1 MSSPIQDIYN
11 VSSIWKVF
19 MTSNRKKEKLD
30 YILEP
35 LQSMTQLCLLS
46 FCPVGSK
53 LTIHDN
59 ILQIQLPS
67 MTQGLIRYFNDDN
80 KDDLYYLFNV
90 FRRFLLYYKFLET
103 HNKFSNLFD
112 ILINLAIKGLDKLIQ
127 TYADSERISVLHTLQ
142 MYKIML
148 QKKDFFDSNENNSQ
162 NPLVIRNKLNNATN
176 NNIDTIFCN
185 IVKIYDNEEYYLI
198 LNILISCNKYS
209 NNIDNYINSI
219 NFIMKPC
226 NDKIK
231 KWIND
236 NVAL

>member
-1 MSSPIQDIYN
+1 MATHMQDIYN
-11 VSSIWKVF
+11 ISSVWKYFTVSNK
-19 MTSNRKKEKLD
+19 KKEKLD

-35 LQSMTQLCLLS
+35 LQSITQLCLLS
-46 FCPVGSK
+46 FCPIGSK

-67 MTQGLIRYFNDDN
+67 MTQGIIRYFNDDN

-90 FRRFLLYYKFLET
+90 FRRFLSYYKFLESN
-103 HNKFSNLFD
+103 HKFNALFN
-112 ILINLAIKGLDKLIQ
+112 ILITMAVNGLDKLIQ
-127 TYADSERISVLHTLQ
+127 TYSDSNRISVLHTLQ

-148 QKKDFFDSNENNSQ
+148 QKKDFFNTNDNTST
-162 NPLVIRNKLNNATN
+162 NPVAIRNKTHID
-176 NNIDTIFCN
+176 NNIDNIFCN

-198 LNILISCNKYS
+198 YNILLSCNKYPA
-209 NNIDNYINSI
+209 NIENYINSM
-219 NFIMKPC
+219 NFIMIPF

-236 NVAL
+236 NIAL

>member
-1 MSSPIQDIYN
+1 MASTIQDIYN
-11 VSSIWKVF
+11 ISSKW
-19 MTSNRKKEKLD
+19 RKKEKLD

-46 FCPVGSK
+46 FCPIGSK

-67 MTQGLIRYFNDDN
+67 ITQGLIRYFNDDN

-90 FRRFLLYYKFLET
+90 FRRFLLYYKFLESN
-103 HNKFSNLFD
+103 HKFSKLFN
-112 ILINLAIKGLDKLIQ
+112 ILIDLAIKGLDKLIQ
-127 TYADSERISVLHTLQ
+127 TYTNSERISVLHSLQ

-148 QKKDFFDSNENNSQ
+148 QKKDFFDSNENNSH
-162 NPLVIRNKLNNATN
+162 NPLAIRNKILNTDN
-176 NNIDTIFCN
+176 NNIDNIFCN
-185 IVKIYDNEEYYLI
+185 IVNIYENEEYYLI
-198 LNILISCNKYS
+198 LNILISCNKFP
-209 NNIDNYINSI
+209 NNINNYINSI
-219 NFIMKPC
+219 NCIMKPY
-226 NDKIK
+226 NNKIK